1 MILLPVPQKMEEGNA
16 QLMLQRD
23 SMIVIDVSCPQGAF
37 LYARLL
43 QDEIRTWAGLT
54 VSIGRGTFREGDI
67 LLKVDDTLGDQHYT
81 LEIKE
86 EGAYLCGGSLSAMG
100 WAVQTLRQ
108 IVRQSGGLLQQVAI
122 DDEPDIKNRGF
133 FFDITRGRILSLET
147 LKWLVDT
154 MAFYKM
160 NQLQLYVEHTYLFRD
175 LTEVWRDDTPLTAE
189 EILELDQY
197 CYDRGIELV
206 PSLSTFGHLC
216 KLLQT
221 KTFEPM
227 CELPE
232 STGDVFSFRDRMIH
246 HTVNVSNADVLPMIK
261 GLIGEYMHLFR
272 SDKFNI
278 CADETF
284 DLGKGK
290 SKALAEEKGIGSL
303 YMDYIMELF
312 GFLIENGKKP
322 MFWGDIIAQYPEKC
336 SLLPKEV
343 VCLTWGYSATQS
355 DREAKILH
363 GAGAVQYLCPGACGW
378 NTWVNAFRDSY
389 ENIHRMCSYGRQYGA
404 IGILNTEWGDFGH
417 INQPIFSIPGMIYGA
432 VWCWGENVP
441 DYRELNRQISVLEF
455 GDSSGQL
462 LNFLGDVNGLT
473 IFSWNHVVTIK
484 EGVEKKVERDKL
496 REVFG
501 KEDMTKVP
509 ECNRRV
515 LEMKRKLYMI
525 GRSMD
530 SRNRGI
536 LECVQMSLE
545 AIRVW
550 NEVGLRLCR
559 WQKGEKLEDGMELA
573 GDLEKCLRSFKELWC
588 RTGKEADLARVS
600 EVFYWY
606 ADVLRKISIL
616 NHRCRAMI
624 S

>member
-1 MILLPVPQKMEEGNA
+1 MIILPIPKRMMEGNE
-16 QLMLQRD
+16 QLMLQRG
-23 SMIVIDVSCPQGAF
+23 SMIVMDASCPHEA
-37 LYARLL
+37 LVYAHLL
-43 QDEIRTWAGLT
+43 QEEIRTWAGMT
-54 VSIGRGTFREGDI
+54 VSIGRGTFRKGDI
-67 LLKVDDTLGDQHYT
+67 LLKVDDALGEQHYT
-81 LEIKE
+81 LDVKGD
-86 EGAYLCGGSLSAMG
+86 GAFLCGGSLEAMG
-100 WAVQTLRQ
+100 WAVQTMRQ
-108 IVRQSGGLLQQVAI
+108 IVRQSGGLLSQVSI

-147 LKWLVDT
+147 LKWLADT
-154 MAFYKM
+154 MSFYKM

-197 CYDRGIELV
+197 CYERGIELV

-232 STGDVFSFRDRMIH
+232 STGDIFSFRDRMDH
-246 HTVNVSNADVLPMIK
+246 HTVNVSNPDVLPLMKSLIK
-261 GLIGEYMHLFR
+261 EYMQLFR

-284 DLGKGK
+284 DLGKGR
-290 SKALAEEKGIGSL
+290 SKDLADEKGTGSL

-336 SLLPKEV
+336 SLLPEQV

-363 GAGAVQYLCPGACGW
+363 GAGAMQYLCPGVCGW
-378 NTWVNAFRDSY
+378 NTWVNALRDSY
-389 ENIHRMCSYGRQYGA
+389 ENIRKMCSYGRQYDA
-404 IGILNTEWGDFGH
+404 VGILNTEWGDFGH

-441 DYRELNRQISVLEF
+441 EYQELNRQISILEF
-455 GDSSGQL
+455 GDSSGRL
-462 LNFLGDVNGLT
+462 LNFLGDVNSQT
-473 IFSWNHVVTIK
+473 VFSWKNVVTIK
-484 EGVEKKVERDKL
+484 EGVEKNMEKDKL
-496 REVFG
+496 REVFW

-509 ECNRRV
+509 ECNQRV
-515 LEMKRKLYMI
+515 LGMKKDLCII

-530 SRNRGI
+530 SRSRGI
-536 LECVQMSLE
+536 MECGQMSLE
-545 AIRVW
+545 AVRVW
-550 NEVGLRLCR
+550 NEVGLRLYR
-559 WQKGEKLEDGMELA
+559 LQKGEKPEDGMELA
-573 GDLEKCLRSFKELWC
+573 GELENCLRSFQELW
-588 RTGKEADLARVS
+588 RRSGKEADLARVS

-606 ADVLRKISIL
+606 ADVLRE
-616 NHRCRAMI
+616 M
-624 S
+624 